1 MNKSKRKI
9 TALLIA
15 ASMAVGGLSYAVDG
29 HAKKALAAEINV
41 NVDKKNQA
49 RVSSGSVIDNPDL
62 DSISLSVK
70 QSGDKNIDL
79 KWDAYEDAAYYT
91 VFYAKDNSTEYE
103 SKDVSETQTNMQ
115 VNRGTKYTFCVAAFD
130 KDGQP
135 MAKTSKL
142 SVCIPEKNSIR
153 FTRLSSKKVKLNW
166 SKAVGAD
173 RYVVYRKI
181 NNGKYSVL
189 SKTDK
194 LSFVDKSVAKGKK
207 YKYYVKA
214 VSTSP
219 ENTYTTSSDAGNFR
233 IADFVNTRH
242 QKYSFNEMSKDI
254 KLLKN
259 SYSNYV
265 NVKVIGKSN
274 DKRNI
279 YDVIIGN
286 PNAKKTMVV
295 ISNIHAREYM
305 TAQLCMAQIE
315 HYLKNYN
322 GKVSGVNVKG
332 VLNKMA
338 IHYIPMAN
346 PDGVTI
352 SQFGI
357 SKIRDK
363 KLRKALYKMPGAS
376 HTSTWKANARGVDLN
391 RNSNSHFRANY
402 GGKRGSEGFSG
413 PSAASE
419 PETKAISKLLKE
431 LKKTK
436 TLKGVV
442 NYHAMGSIVFGSG
455 GKGNVKKNTL
465 KMYRLARSI
474 TGYTSGDSYGSGSP
488 SVGSM
493 RDYIMEKIKSPS
505 ITLEIGVIGCPLP
518 TSQFAS
524 IWGKNHALVLREAKL
539 LL

>member
-1 MNKSKRKI
+1 
-9 TALLIA
+9 
-15 ASMAVGGLSYAVDG
+15 
-29 HAKKALAAEINV
+29 
-41 NVDKKNQA
+41 
-49 RVSSGSVIDNPDL
+49 
-62 DSISLSVK
+62 
-70 QSGDKNIDL
+70 
-79 KWDAYEDAAYYT
+79 
-91 VFYAKDNSTEYE
+91 
-103 SKDVSETQTNMQ
+103 
-115 VNRGTKYTFCVAAFD
+115 
-130 KDGQP
+130 
-135 MAKTSKL
+135 
-142 SVCIPEKNSIR
+142 
-153 FTRLSSKKVKLNW
+153 
-166 SKAVGAD
+166 
-173 RYVVYRKI
+173 
-181 NNGKYSVL
+181 
-189 SKTDK
+189 
-194 LSFVDKSVAKGKK
+194 
-207 YKYYVKA
+207 
-214 VSTSP
+214 
-219 ENTYTTSSDAGNFR
+219 
-233 IADFVNTRH
+233 
-242 QKYSFNEMSKDI
+242 
-254 KLLKN
+254 
-259 SYSNYV
+259 
-265 NVKVIGKSN
+265 
-274 DKRNI
+274 
-279 YDVIIGN
+279 
-286 PNAKKTMVV
+286 MVV

-474 TGYTSGDSYGSGSP
+474 TGYTSGESYGSGSP

>member
-1 MNKSKRKI
+1 
-9 TALLIA
+9 
-15 ASMAVGGLSYAVDG
+15 
-29 HAKKALAAEINV
+29 
-41 NVDKKNQA
+41 
-49 RVSSGSVIDNPDL
+49 
-62 DSISLSVK
+62 
-70 QSGDKNIDL
+70 
-79 KWDAYEDAAYYT
+79 
-91 VFYAKDNSTEYE
+91 
-103 SKDVSETQTNMQ
+103 
-115 VNRGTKYTFCVAAFD
+115 
-130 KDGQP
+130 
-135 MAKTSKL
+135 
-142 SVCIPEKNSIR
+142 
-153 FTRLSSKKVKLNW
+153 
-166 SKAVGAD
+166 
-173 RYVVYRKI
+173 
-181 NNGKYSVL
+181 
-189 SKTDK
+189 
-194 LSFVDKSVAKGKK
+194 
-207 YKYYVKA
+207 
-214 VSTSP
+214 
-219 ENTYTTSSDAGNFR
+219 
-233 IADFVNTRH
+233 
-242 QKYSFNEMSKDI
+242 
-254 KLLKN
+254 
-259 SYSNYV
+259 
-265 NVKVIGKSN
+265 
-274 DKRNI
+274 
-279 YDVIIGN
+279 
-286 PNAKKTMVV
+286 
-295 ISNIHAREYM
+295 
-305 TAQLCMAQIE
+305 
-315 HYLKNYN
+315 
-322 GKVSGVNVKG
+322 
-332 VLNKMA
+332 
-338 IHYIPMAN
+338 MAN

-363 KLRKALYKMPGAS
+363 KLRNALYKMPGAS

-436 TLKGVV
+436 TLKGVI

-455 GKGNVKKNTL
+455 GKGNVKKDTL

>member
-1 MNKSKRKI
+1 MNKTKKQI
-9 TALLIA
+9 TALLLA
-15 ASMAVGGLSYAVDG
+15 ASMAAGCSSYAEDG
-29 HAKKALAAEINV
+29 HTKKVLAATVNV
-41 NVDKKNQA
+41 NAERKNQA
-49 RVSSGSVIDNPDL
+49 KVSSGSAIDNPDL
-62 DSISLSVK
+62 DIISLTVK
-70 QSGDKNIDL
+70 QNGDKKIGL
-79 KWDAYEDAAYYT
+79 KWGAYKGTVYYK
-91 VFYAKDNSTEYE
+91 VFYAKNDSTKYE
-103 SKDVSETQTNMQ
+103 SKEVSDTQTNMQ
-115 VNRGTKYTFCVAAFD
+115 INRGTKYTFCVAAFD
-130 KDGQP
+130 KDGKTL
-135 MAKTSKL
+135 AKTQKISI
-142 SVCIPEKNSIR
+142 CIPKKTSIR

-173 RYVVYRKI
+173 KYVVYRKI
-181 NNGKYSVL
+181 NNGRYSVL

-194 LSFVDKSVAKGKK
+194 LSFVDKRVVKGKK

-214 VSTSP
+214 VNISSG
-219 ENTYTTSSDAGNFR
+219 NRYTTSSNAGNFR

-254 KLLKN
+254 KSLKN

-279 YDVIIGN
+279 YDVVIGN
-286 PNAKKTMVV
+286 KNAKKTMVV

-315 HYLKNYN
+315 QYLKNYN
-322 GKVSGVNVKG
+322 KKLGGVNVKG

-419 PETKAISKLLKE
+419 PETKAISKLLIE

-455 GKGNVKKNTL
+455 GTGKVKTDTL

-505 ITLEIGVIGCPLP
+505 ITLEIGVTGCPLP

-524 IWGKNHALVLREAKL
+524 IWGKNYALVLREAKL